1 MKSKSCQGHVWKIHN
16 SRRVI
21 REAYGEVANP
31 VGRLGIETI
40 PPDLQA
46 MRSQQWTH
54 QLTVFGNPPFNPGSL
69 KHYVSKN
76 SAHSFGR
83 YWRKR
88 DEWHR
93 RGAPHVRV

>member
-1 MKSKSCQGHVWKIHN
+1 MKSKFCHGHVWKIQN

-31 VGRLGIETI
+31 VGQLGIETI

-54 QLTVFGNPPFNPGSL
+54 QLTVFGDPPFNPGSL

-76 SAHSFGR
+76 SAHSFSR